1 MSPRPRTNL
10 AAIVADDVVPAVK
23 LEELSAPSPA
33 PASVPIPVPAG
44 PRSGTLKARTHQFS
58 LYLEPAVHDKLREI
72 AYVERV
78 KIHQLVME
86 GVDRML
92 KARGQPS
99 VKKLVTG

>member
-10 AAIVADDVVPAVK
+10 AAIVAGDVVPAVK
-23 LEELSAPSPA
+23 SEERLSAAPPPPA
-33 PASVPIPVPAG
+33 PVPAPTE
-44 PRSGTLKARTHQFS
+44 PRPGTLKARTHQFS

-86 GVDRML
+86 GVDLML

>member
-1 MSPRPRTNL
+1 MPMSPRPRTDL
-10 AAIVADDVVPAVK
+10 AAIVAGDVVPVVMP
-23 LEELSAPSPA
+23 SAPTAPPSPPPA
-33 PASVPIPVPAG
+33 PTPIG
-44 PRSGTLKARTHQFS
+44 PRPGTLKARTHQFS

-86 GVDRML
+86 GVDLVL

>member
-10 AAIVADDVVPAVK
+10 AAIVAGDVVPAVK
-23 LEELSAPSPA
+23 PEEPSVPPPA
-33 PASVPIPVPAG
+33 PAAVPTG
-44 PRSGTLKARTHQFS
+44 PRLGTLKARTHQFS

-86 GVDRML
+86 GVDLML
-92 KARGQPS
+92 KARGHPS
-99 VKKLVTG
+99 VKKLMTG